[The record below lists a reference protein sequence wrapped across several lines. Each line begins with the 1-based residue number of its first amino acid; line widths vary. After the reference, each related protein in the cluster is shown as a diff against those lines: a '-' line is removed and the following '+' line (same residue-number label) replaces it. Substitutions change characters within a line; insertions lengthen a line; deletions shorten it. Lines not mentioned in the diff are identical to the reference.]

1 MSSARLVLVSLLILA
16 TIIIDLLVSFVYE
29 LPYEFGGQG
38 DPNNM
43 AGDFVA
49 HGTALAPPLVP
60 IILLMVFAFL
70 APSRRWWGTLSV
82 VGLILLEVLFTVGQL
97 GESFVPGN
105 FAGFGAAGIGALRV
119 VGILLAVSMVIFGT
133 LELVGRMRAR
143 RVTDRHP
150 RL

>member
-82 VGLILLEVLFTVGQL
+82 VGLILLGVLFTVGQL
-97 GESFVPGN
+97 GEIVRTWEFRGLWRGRHR
-105 FAGFGAAGIGALRV
+105 GFTGGGHPLGGIDGYLRYPRTGRSAAG
-119 VGILLAVSMVIFGT
+119 
-133 LELVGRMRAR
+133 
-143 RVTDRHP
+143 
-150 RL
+150 